1 MKLSKNFRCITVIL
15 SLLTIL
21 LLSGCGEDSDNMT
34 QPESTARISG
44 KVYSSGT
51 PGALAKT
58 TAPVEGASVTV
69 ARLQADG
76 SFQTVSTGAA
86 QTNANGEFQVEAN
99 VSSESGL
106 FVIAEKGSLRWM
118 AVVNSTVEAGETT
131 VCQPHT
137 DESTAEAEAA
147 REDVQEDQ
155 SRDIAYAD
163 IAAYIDAELAGN
175 IKGNATAIAT
185 VVGALKSSGEARQQA
200 LLHSEIGATSAQ
212 IQSAAQA
219 RATAQQQLEASLYQ
233 AGENQSMIEAA
244 YESYHQ
250 ALINAYVNAG
260 LTASAYAKAG
270 EVAARSWVKNTATLS
285 TQARLAA
292 VKSAAYLR
300 AWAIA
305 RGNEARF
312 QAAGAAQAQVNAVV
326 NAGIS
331 LRAAIRSAA
340 SESEIMAAF
349 ESYHNTV
356 IEQLKITLSAQATV
370 ISNID
375 VAINEVGGAKATL
388 AVAVNAAASTN
399 ALVDAY
405 MAYYSA
411 VKTLVNTMAT
421 TATQTEINLM
431 TEVLILTN
439 VYL

>member
-1 MKLSKNFRCITVIL
+1 MKLSKNFGRITTAL
-15 SLLTIL
+15 SLAAIIFW
-21 LLSGCGEDSDNMT
+21 SGCSEDSDNMT

-44 KVYSSGT
+44 KVYSSSS

-76 SFQTVSTGAA
+76 SFQTVSTGAV
-86 QTNANGEFQVEAN
+86 QTNASGEFQVEAD
-99 VSSESGL
+99 VSAESGL
-106 FVIAEKGSLRWM
+106 FVIAEKGSQRWM

-155 SRDIAYAD
+155 NRDIAYTD
-163 IAAYIDAELAGN
+163 IAAYIDAELGSR
-175 IKGNATAIAT
+175 IKGNASAGAT
-185 VVGALKSSGEARQQA
+185 VVGALKSSGQARQQA

-212 IQSAAQA
+212 IEAAAQA
-219 RATAQQQLEASLYQ
+219 RAAAQQQLEVSLYQ

-250 ALINAYVNAG
+250 ALVNAYVNAG

-300 AWAIA
+300 AWAVA

-312 QAAGAAQAQVNAVV
+312 QAAGAAQAQMNAVA
-326 NAGIS
+326 NAGVS
-331 LRAAIRSAA
+331 LRASIRSAA
-340 SESEIMAAF
+340 SEAEILAAF

-356 IEQLKITLSAQATV
+356 IEQLKITLSAQATA
-370 ISNID
+370 ISNVD
-375 VAINEVGGAKATL
+375 VAINEIGGAKATL
-388 AVAVNAAASTN
+388 SVAVSAAASTN

-405 MAYYSA
+405 MAYYSS

-421 TATQTEINLM
+421 TATQAEINLM
-431 TEVLILTN
+431 TDVLILTN

>member
-1 MKLSKNFRCITVIL
+1 MKLSKNFGRITTAL
-15 SLLTIL
+15 SLAAIIFW
-21 LLSGCGEDSDNMT
+21 SGCSEDSDNMT

-44 KVYSSGT
+44 KVYSSSS

-76 SFQTVSTGAA
+76 SFQTVSTGAV
-86 QTNANGEFQVEAN
+86 QTNASGEFQVEAD
-99 VSSESGL
+99 VSAESGL
-106 FVIAEKGSLRWM
+106 FVIAEKGSQRWM

-155 SRDIAYAD
+155 NRDIAYTD
-163 IAAYIDAELAGN
+163 IAAYIDAELGSR
-175 IKGNATAIAT
+175 IKGNASAGAT
-185 VVGALKSSGEARQQA
+185 VVGALKSSGQARQQA

-212 IQSAAQA
+212 IEAAAQA
-219 RATAQQQLEASLYQ
+219 RAAAQQQLEVSLYQ

-250 ALINAYVNAG
+250 ALVNAYVNAG

-285 TQARLAA
+285 TQARLA
-292 VKSAAYLR
+292 V
-300 AWAIA
+300 A

-312 QAAGAAQAQVNAVV
+312 QAAGAAQAQMNAVA
-326 NAGIS
+326 NAGVS
-331 LRAAIRSAA
+331 LRASIRSAA
-340 SESEIMAAF
+340 SEAEILAAF

-356 IEQLKITLSAQATV
+356 IEQLKITLSAQATA
-370 ISNID
+370 ISNVD
-375 VAINEVGGAKATL
+375 VAINEIGGAKATL
-388 AVAVNAAASTN
+388 SVAVSAAASTN

-405 MAYYSA
+405 MAYYSS

-421 TATQTEINLM
+421 TATQAEINLM
-431 TEVLILTN
+431 TDVLILTN